1 MKNIFISLM
10 LFVGI
15 YSFSQ
20 EAGKAGELLRNE
32 VSKK

>member
-20 EAGKAGELLRNE
+20 EAGKNRRAF
-32 VSKK
+32 KK